1 MRRPAAFLAFCLAL
15 LPLAADAQDGGDQD
29 AAMRAY
35 LTTLRPRAL
44 AEGVRPETFDGV
56 LAGLTFNQ
64 RVVDLDRSQ
73 PGGFSGNPAP
83 PPPFAPYKAS
93 HVEPYRIGRGKRK
106 LETLSPM
113 LARIEAQT
121 GVSGAIV
128 LAIYGQET
136 GYGAVTGNFD
146 LLRSLG
152 SLAYEGRRR
161 ALFSG
166 EYIAALKMLD
176 RGAPREQLKG
186 SWAGATGYPQFLPST
201 YIRLGADGDGDGR
214 VDIWSNEA
222 DALASIA
229 RYLLDAGW
237 KPGVPWGVPV
247 RVPSTLDR
255 AATAPLARS
264 PECSRVFDRHSRWL
278 TVGEW
283 RALGIQPLA
292 PRAPADGELAALIE
306 PDGVGATGYLVT
318 TNYRSILA
326 YNCSNHYA
334 LSVALLADA
343 IVE

>member
-1 MRRPAAFLAFCLAL
+1 MRT
-15 LPLAADAQDGGDQD
+15 
-29 AAMRAY
+29 Y
-35 LTTLRPRAL
+35 LTGLRPRAL
-44 AEGVRPETFDGV
+44 AEGVRPETFDSV
-56 LAGLTFNQ
+56 LASLTFNQ

-83 PPPFAPYKAS
+83 PPPFAPYKAA

-106 LETLSPM
+106 MEALAPM

-146 LLRSLG
+146 LLRSLA

-176 RGAPREQLKG
+176 RGAPRDLLKG

-201 YIRLGADGDGDGR
+201 YIRLGADGDGDGK
-214 VDIWSNEA
+214 VDIWANEA

-247 RVPSTLDR
+247 RVPPTLDR
-255 AATAPLARS
+255 VATAPLARS
-264 PECSRVFDRHSRWL
+264 PECQKVFDRHSRWL

-292 PRAPADGELAALIE
+292 ARAPADTELAALIE
-306 PDGVGATGYLVT
+306 PDGIGATGYLLT
-318 TNYRSILA
+318 TNFRPILA